1 MPFRLNHAVLLRFL
15 GARELGD
22 EEQRPQMHPGSRE
35 RVELYFGDGSLMT
48 LSAGS
53 PEAERLLAQ
62 ARELLAA
69 ARG

>member
-1 MPFRLNHAVLLRFL
+1 MRGRSFVTGVVVAAGSAAGAIAL
-15 GARELGD
+15 GRRAAR
-22 EEQRPQMHPGSRE
+22 RRE

-69 ARG
+69 ARA